1 MRKGLVPLLSADKL
15 RAIVEGLAEEIR
27 EDYIGKVPVL
37 VGLLK
42 GAFVFIADLARAL
55 DMDIEVEFIQPS
67 SYKEGSTATEE
78 VELVHSLKGDIKDR
92 DVIIVDGIV
101 DSGATL
107 RKVVKEVR
115 DLEPASVKV
124 CSLLVRK
131 DVKRLVKIDYRG
143 LEIPA
148 GFVVG
153 YGMDLGG
160 RYRHLKGI
168 YTVIREAG
176 D

>member
-1 MRKGLVPLLSADKL
+1 MRKGLVPLLRADEIA
-15 RAIVEGLAEEIR
+15 AIVEGLAEEIR

-37 VGLLK
+37 IGLLK

-67 SYKEGSTATEE
+67 SYKEGSAASEE
-78 VELVHSLKGDIKDR
+78 VELVHSLKGDINDR
-92 DVIIVDGIV
+92 HVLIIDGIV
-101 DSGATL
+101 DRGATL
-107 RKVVKEVR
+107 RKVFQEVSA
-115 DLEPASVKV
+115 LGPASIKV
-124 CSLLVRK
+124 CSLLVREG
-131 DVKRLVKIDYRG
+131 VKHEVKVDYRG

-153 YGMDLGG
+153 YGMDMGG

-168 YTVIREAG
+168 YTVIREAE